1 MTLECGRIAGV
12 PVRLHWS
19 ALIVAAYL
27 AFSLGTST
35 SVAAALIGVA
45 GFGLS
50 ILGHEVGHALIA
62 RRFGVATTSID
73 LWALGGVARL
83 ASEAP
88 NPRSEGF
95 IAIAGP
101 GASAL
106 ISFASW
112 VGWMT
117 LPVTGIA
124 GEIGRVLLWL
134 AILNAAVSIF
144 NMLPGSPL
152 DGGRVLRAVRWAR
165 HGDRPRAIQESAR
178 SGIFIGGALVITSI
192 GLTVT
197 GRNSLMLVFVGLFI
211 AVNAR
216 AELTVGQ
223 LHGSVSKITVGSV
236 AWLGIAHADEA
247 TTVTELIDQQQ
258 RLGEAEAVLVVANHN
273 VVGIALMEDLHRV
286 PPDER
291 RITQLGDLMRMI
303 GELPDASAT
312 TPLADMLLKIDP
324 STPVILVKEGD
335 SIIGIVPPTRLRQL
349 LRI

>member
-291 RITQLGDLMRMI
+291 RITQLGALMRMI

>member
-27 AFSLGTST
+27 AYSLGTST
-35 SVAAALIGVA
+35 SVVAALIGVA

-62 RRFGVATTSID
+62 QRFGVATTSID

-106 ISFASW
+106 ISLASC

-117 LPVTGIA
+117 LPVTGIS

-134 AILNAAVSIF
+134 TILNAALCIF

-165 HGDRPRAIQESAR
+165 HGDRPRAIRESAR
-178 SGIFIGGALVITSI
+178 SGVFIGSALVIISI

-197 GRNSLMLVFVGLFI
+197 GRSSVVLVFVGLFI
-211 AVNAR
+211 AANAR
-216 AELTVGQ
+216 AELTMGQ
-223 LHGSVSKITVGSV
+223 LHGSVSEITVGSV
-236 AWLGIAHADEA
+236 AWLGLAHADET
-247 TTVTELIDQQQ
+247 TTVAELIDQQQ
-258 RLGEAEAVLVVANHN
+258 RLGEAEAVLVAANRN
-273 VVGIALMEDLHRV
+273 VVGIALVEDLYRV

-291 RITQLGDLMRMI
+291 RITQLSDLKRMI
-303 GELPDASAT
+303 GELPDASTT
-312 TPLADMLLKIDP
+312 TPLADMLVKIDP
-324 STPVILVKEGD
+324 STPVILVMENN
-335 SIIGIVPPTRLRQL
+335 SLVGIVPPTRLRQL
-349 LRI
+349 LDI

>member
-27 AFSLGTST
+27 AYSLGTTT
-35 SVAAALIGVA
+35 SVVAALVGVA

-50 ILGHEVGHALIA
+50 ILGHEIGHALIA

-88 NPRSEGF
+88 SPRSEGF
-95 IAIAGP
+95 IAVAGP

-112 VGWMT
+112 VGWIT
-117 LPVTGIA
+117 LPVTGTT

-134 AILNAAVSIF
+134 AILNAALCIF

-165 HGDRPRAIQESAR
+165 HGDRPRAIRESAR
-178 SGIFIGGALVITSI
+178 SGIFIGVALVITSI

-197 GRNSLMLVFVGLFI
+197 GRTSIMLVFVGLFI
-211 AVNAR
+211 AANAR
-216 AELTVGQ
+216 AELTMGQ
-223 LHGSVSKITVGSV
+223 LHDSVRNVTVGSV
-236 AWLGIAHADEA
+236 SWLGLAHADEA
-247 TTVTELIDQQQ
+247 TTVAELIDQQQ
-258 RLGEAEAVLVVANHN
+258 RLGEAEAVLVVAHRN
-273 VVGIALMEDLHRV
+273 VVGIALVEDLYRV

-291 RITQLGDLMRMI
+291 RMAQLGDLMRMI
-303 GELPDASAT
+303 GDLPDASTT
-312 TPLADMLLKIDP
+312 TPLTDMVLKIDP
-324 STPVILVKEGD
+324 STPVILVREGD
-335 SIIGIVPPTRLRQL
+335 SLVGIVPPTRLRQL
-349 LRI
+349 LEI

>member
-27 AFSLGTST
+27 AYSLGTTT
-35 SVAAALIGVA
+35 SVIAALVGVI

-50 ILGHEVGHALIA
+50 ILGHEVGHALVA

-88 NPRSEGF
+88 SPRSEGF
-95 IAIAGP
+95 IAVAGP

-106 ISFASW
+106 IGLTSW
-112 VGWMT
+112 VGWLT
-117 LPVTGIA
+117 LPITGIA

-134 AILNAAVSIF
+134 AILNAALCVF

-165 HGDRPRAIQESAR
+165 HGDRPRAIRESAR
-178 SGIFIGGALVITSI
+178 SGMFIGVALVIASI

-197 GRNSLMLVFVGLFI
+197 GRTSVMLVFVGLFI
-211 AVNAR
+211 AANAR
-216 AELTVGQ
+216 AELTMGQ
-223 LHGSVSKITVGSV
+223 LHDTVSDVTIGSV
-236 AWLGIAHADEA
+236 AWLGLAHADEM
-247 TTVTELIDQQQ
+247 TTVAEIINQQQ
-258 RLGEAEAVLVVANHN
+258 RLGEAEAVLVVAQRKA
-273 VVGIALMEDLHRV
+273 VGIALVDDLYRV

-291 RITQLGDLMRMI
+291 QLTQLGDLMRTI
-303 GELPDASAT
+303 DELPNASVT

-324 STPVILVKEGD
+324 STPVILVREGD
-335 SIIGIVPPTRLRQL
+335 SLVGIVPPTRLRRL
-349 LRI
+349 LQI

>member
-247 TTVTELIDQQQ
+247 TTVAELIDQQQ

>member
-273 VVGIALMEDLHRV
+273 VVGIALMEDLYRV